1 MSETS
6 RDGAA
11 TTIRNPV
18 LPGFHPD
25 PSIVR
30 AEGRYVVAT
39 STFEWFPGVR
49 LHTSDDLVH
58 WSLVGHALTDPDHL
72 PLRGIPDSGGVW
84 APSVSYERGLYRI
97 VYSVVRTMAG
107 QTKDLDSFVTTAPT
121 PEGPWDK
128 PTYVGSRGFD
138 PSLFT
143 DDDGR
148 LYLASLRWDHRSG
161 HAKFGG
167 IVVQELD
174 PVTFDRLG
182 QAQVV
187 HTSAELVEGPN
198 LYRRDGWYYLL
209 LAEGGTGWNHGV
221 RLARSRSLWGPYDE
235 DPVPLL
241 TTRDLDPSATAL
253 AGADGPSQ
261 GWHKAG
267 HGELVETDDGGWY
280 LVHLASRPVMT
291 AEGPAC
297 VLGRETCV
305 QAVRWTQDGWLRLAH
320 GSTLPVTAVPAPVRA
335 GEVWAGSEG
344 ERRSQPE
351 DGRLSPD
358 SLGRRWVTLRAPA
371 DTTWASWTDDS
382 PSRLRLRG
390 RDSLRSVVDQ
400 SLVAHRVTA
409 PCVRLD
415 AVVHADPREP
425 AHRAGVTAYYDTTGH
440 LFWYLSTDDH
450 GRRVLGR
457 ERRDAHHES
466 DVELDVDV
474 SGWTSVHMRLIVDR
488 DLLQLAVS
496 PDGAQ
501 WQHVDEP
508 HDTAALS
515 DDHAGLLR
523 FTGAFLGIAVSD
535 LAERSWTADF
545 ADVTITTEAAALARP
560 EEPS

>member
-1 MSETS
+1 MSDAS

-39 STFEWFPGVR
+39 STFEWFPGIR
-49 LHTSDDLVH
+49 LHASDDLVH
-58 WSLVGHALTDPDHL
+58 WRLVGYALTDPDHL

-121 PEGPWDK
+121 LEGPWDR
-128 PTYVGSRGFD
+128 PIYVGSRGFD

-182 QAQVV
+182 RAQVV

-235 DPVPLL
+235 DPTPVL
-241 TTRDLDPSATAL
+241 TTRDLDPAATAL

-320 GSTLPVTAVPAPVRA
+320 GSTLPVTDVPAPVRV
-335 GEVWAGSEG
+335 GEGWAGSEG

-358 SLGRRWVTLRAPA
+358 SLGRSWVTLRAPA

-457 ERRDAHHES
+457 ERRDAHHER

-474 SGWTSVHMRLIVDR
+474 SGWTSVHMRLTVDR

-545 ADVTITTEAAALARP
+545 ADVTITTEAAPLARP